1 MDNVGQV
8 DTYVQD
14 NLKRNFTVNVLDGTF
29 FMLGMSFSSVVTV
42 MPLYVSQLTDSPL
55 LISLIP
61 AIQNVGWFLP
71 ALFTA
76 QYVERLP
83 RKKPF
88 VLLMTLNER
97 IPFVG
102 MALTALFTP
111 ILGPVLALALFFL
124 FHIWRTFGSGFT
136 STPWQ
141 DMIGKI
147 IPPRRRGTFY
157 GLQFGAGGLA
167 GAGGAFLAGL
177 ILQRYPFSLNFAI
190 NFGLTA
196 IAVSISFIFLSMAR
210 EKAEKPAADRPKG
223 REFWAS
229 LPVILRQ
236 NKNYSNYLGYRV
248 LLVFGSMA
256 SAFVTVYGVSKLGVT
271 DAQAGVLTFAMM
283 AVETLA
289 YPTLGWLGD
298 KIGHR
303 RTMQIAALSTGLTA
317 LVALLAPTA
326 SWYLAAYIL
335 LGLSVAATM
344 VSNLSAIY
352 DFCKPQEVPTYVGL
366 TATLVAIPSFVAPLL
381 GGVIASAASYEAVFI
396 VSVLFSLVSLAVLVW
411 AVREPRHAMRA
422 EVEALEAANAVR
434 DEM

>member
-1 MDNVGQV
+1 MEEVRRADSF
-8 DTYVQD
+8 VQN
-14 NLKRNFTVNVLDGTF
+14 NLRRNFTVNVLDGTF

-42 MPLYVSQLTDSPL
+42 MPLFVSQLSDSPF

-76 QYVERLP
+76 QYVEQLP

-102 MALTALFTP
+102 MAITALAVP
-111 ILGPVLALALFFL
+111 VLGPTLALVLFFL
-124 FHIWRTFGSGFT
+124 FHIWRSVGSGFT

-157 GLQFGAGGLA
+157 GFQFGAGGLA
-167 GAGGAFLAGL
+167 GAGGAFMAGL

-190 NFGLTA
+190 NFALTA
-196 IAVSISFIFLSMAR
+196 VAASISFIFIAMTR
-210 EKAEKPAADRPKG
+210 EKAEPPPDGRPQG

-236 NKNYSNYLGYRV
+236 NRNYSNYLVFRV

-256 SAFVTVYGVSKLGVT
+256 SAFVTVYGVSRLGIT

-283 AVETLA
+283 GVETLA
-289 YPTLGWLGD
+289 YPTLGLLGD
-298 KIGHR
+298 KLGHR
-303 RTMQIAALSTGLTA
+303 RIMQIAALASALTA
-317 LVALLAPTA
+317 LFALLAPSA
-326 SWYLAAYIL
+326 SWYLAVYIM
-335 LGLSVAATM
+335 LGLSVASTM

-352 DFCKPQEVPTYVGL
+352 DFCKPEEVPTYVGL
-366 TATLVAIPSFVAPLL
+366 TSTFVAIPSFVAPLL
-381 GGVIASAASYEAVFI
+381 GGVVASAASYETVF
-396 VSVLFSLVSLAVLVW
+396 VVAVLFSVASLAMLVW
-411 AVREPRHAMRA
+411 GVREPRHERA
-422 EVEALEAANAVR
+422 EETDAFEPVGAVQ
-434 DEM
+434 DEV